1 MIRLTLRTLLAY
13 LDDTL
18 PPDEAREL
26 GEKLAVSP
34 QAQELAERLKKVMR
48 KRSVSTPPSGPEGSA
63 SDANIVAAYLSDSLP
78 PEIVAEFEK
87 AATESDAHL
96 AELAACHQI
105 LTLVLSQQVKVPPT
119 AYRRMYGLVKGPES
133 IPTRKPNLALPVGG
147 LPGDPSTDADD
158 ADAPY
163 LLGLPAYERSK
174 PGAARLL
181 PLAVAALCA
190 LGFGVAAYMLW
201 PTDAKSTENIAATPS
216 TPAPTSALPPI
227 KPEPTPATKVSEPE
241 KPAPVEPVKPMP
253 MPEPVKPM
261 PEPMPMP
268 IPKPPAPAP
277 AEEPAIN
284 VTQPPKSSG
293 DTVAKCD
300 TPDNRVLV
308 LRPAGTEDMV
318 RFMKGSELRSGDKLI
333 CLPGY
338 TGTLKFYSGVVVDLF
353 ANVTPDLQ
361 LFPFQE
367 TALTAHDPYPG
378 TGTDLTLH
386 TGRLYLSSAKAEG
399 DVVRVRFRDEVWDV
413 AIPDAKAEVMVEIQ
427 HQLGRGAKPDPRT
440 TKAIFAVVK
449 GNAKL
454 TTTSREILA
463 VPQGQLVQ
471 YESKT
476 GKTTGPKKPDESFG
490 RNFEYISR
498 TLPAPDAK
506 AGALCLDVLE
516 KFATR
521 TKGNTTIKG
530 ALVEL
535 RSEVKE
541 PTPAYLTGARW
552 SVLCAG
558 ALGEIAELADCLND
572 GQRGDLNAAAVFTV
586 RNLLASSPELEE
598 PFLKLAESK
607 LRLGK
612 KQAQEGFLHSIH
624 GMTQAELDDPVAVDA
639 MIEQLE
645 ATEVAQR
652 GAAMYVLLSEIDPK
666 AVGKP
671 GLMLPLN
678 ESAEARTAAVKA
690 WKKHVMDLKKGK

>member
-18 PPDEAREL
+18 PPDEARAL

-34 QAQELAERLKKVMR
+34 QAQELADRLKKVMR
-48 KRSVSTPPSGPEGSA
+48 KRSVSTPPSGPDGSP
-63 SDANIVAAYLSDSLP
+63 SDANIVAAYLSDALP
-78 PEIVAEFEK
+78 PEVVAEFEK

-147 LPGDPSTDADD
+147 LPGDPGADADD

-181 PLAVAALCA
+181 PLAVAGLCA
-190 LGFGVAAYMLW
+190 LGFAAAAYMLW
-201 PTDAKSTENIAATPS
+201 PSETKPTENIAATPS
-216 TPAPTSALPPI
+216 TPAPTSSLPPN
-227 KPEPTPATKVSEPE
+227 KPEPTPATKPSEPE
-241 KPAPVEPVKPMP
+241 KTPVPETVKP
-253 MPEPVKPM
+253 MPEPVKPA
-261 PEPMPMP
+261 EPMPM
-268 IPKPPAPAP
+268 PKPPAPAP
-277 AEEPAIN
+277 AEEPAVN
-284 VTQPPKSSG
+284 VTQPPKGSR
-293 DTVAKCD
+293 DIVARCD

-308 LRPAGTEDMV
+308 LKPAGTDDMT
-318 RFMKGSELRSGDKLI
+318 RLMKGSELRSGDKLL

-338 TGTLKFYSGVVVDLF
+338 TGTLKFYSGAVVDLF

-378 TGTDLTLH
+378 TSTDLTLH
-386 TGRLYLSSAKAEG
+386 TGRLYLSSVKAEG

-413 AIPDAKAEVMVEIQ
+413 AIPDAKAEVMVEVQ
-427 HQLGRGAKPDPRT
+427 HQLGRGAKPEPRV
-440 TKAIFAVVK
+440 TKAILAVVK
-449 GNAKL
+449 GSAKV
-454 TTTSREILA
+454 TTTSREVLA
-463 VPQGQLVQ
+463 VPQGQMVQ
-471 YESKT
+471 YEGKT
-476 GKTTGPKKPDESFG
+476 DKTTGPKKPDESFG
-490 RNFEYISR
+490 KNFEYISR
-498 TLPAPDAK
+498 TLPAPEAK
-506 AGALCLDVLE
+506 AGALYLDVLE
-516 KFATR
+516 KFAAR
-521 TKGNTTIKG
+521 TKGNTTIEG

-541 PTPAYLTGARW
+541 PTAAYMAGARW

-558 ALGEIAELADCLND
+558 ALGEIPELADCLND
-572 GQRGDLNAAAVFTV
+572 GRRGDLNAAAVFTV
-586 RNLLASSPELEE
+586 RNLLATYPELEE

-612 KQAQEGFLHSIH
+612 KAQAGFLHSVH

-652 GAAMYVLLSEIDPK
+652 GAALYVLLSEIDPK

-690 WKKHVMDLKKGK
+690 WKKHLVELKKGK